1 MLIPP
6 RSRPCH
12 RTQPRPARRPPAP
25 RAVGRP
31 PPPPRAPSPVPQPP
45 HQVLHT
51 SLHLTRLTRHRQ
63 CHGATVATRW
73 CVSCMRS
80 TPRLYLD
87 SRPSLSSS
95 RCRAASAHGTRRSEA
110 HALPTPLLPSFSRPF
125 SLKRGLTQVA
135 TGQAGRDPRWP
146 PFYVSALMSLC
157 CVCLSACCS
166 PPRRHC
172 WARHPATML
181 PSSTSQYCRNPVVP
195 DTLKAAPACIRCCGV
210 APCHLTGGILQ
221 EGRRGTLPEQIHA
234 RPC

>member
-1 MLIPP
+1 MAPQSLLGGV
-6 RSRPCH
+6 SRVC
-12 RTQPRPARRPPAP
+12 ARLLDSTSTPAP
-25 RAVGRP
+25 RC
-31 PPPPRAPSPVPQPP
+31 PRAAVVRRLRTARGAQ
-45 HQVLHT
+45 
-51 SLHLTRLTRHRQ
+51 RLTRSQ
-63 CHGATVATRW
+63 
-73 CVSCMRS
+73 
-80 TPRLYLD
+80 
-87 SRPSLSSS
+87 
-95 RCRAASAHGTRRSEA
+95 
-110 HALPTPLLPSFSRPF
+110 PLLPSFSRPF